1 MKWYRD
7 VLIKARGIFE
17 EKIRRNE
24 CVKREGEEERERET
38 ETEREQVSRIRTGG
52 FAKIS
57 FQRFREFFL
66 RDISQWY
73 FDWQHSFERLETVSK
88 FRSLLL
94 SSLNDAH
101 GNQSILCDGL
111 KCNFRSILVRFVP
124 LPKNSLTCGHWNPR
138 NLHGLK
144 FVGCDRHASY
154 CPPWNDLPSQEFFDN
169 DLSLMENFL
178 YR

>member
-1 MKWYRD
+1 MVSRRFNQSSRHLPRKDSSKWMR
-7 VLIKARGIFE
+7 KERG
-17 EKIRRNE
+17 RGR
-24 CVKREGEEERERET
+24 KRKR

-124 LPKNSLTCGHWNPR
+124 LPKNSLTCGRWNPR

-154 CPPWNDLPSQEFFDN
+154 CPPWKDLPSQELYDN
-169 DLSLMENFL
+169 DLSLAKNFL

>member
-1 MKWYRD
+1 MVSRRFNQSSRHLPRKDSSKWMR
-7 VLIKARGIFE
+7 KERG
-17 EKIRRNE
+17 RGR
-24 CVKREGEEERERET
+24 KRKR

-124 LPKNSLTCGHWNPR
+124 LPKNSLTCGRWNPR

-154 CPPWNDLPSQEFFDN
+154 CPPSNDLSSQELYDN
-169 DLSLMENFL
+169 DLSLAKNFL